1 MHRLLFSMILMGLLL
16 GCETQTVEIDGNNLI
31 ENDGVYIAPDTG
43 LPFTGLAKWHYDNG
57 QLKTYINYED
67 GIRNGLN
74 EDFFED
80 GLLAEKS
87 IYIDGKRNGLHE
99 EFYDNGQLMER
110 RHYVYGK
117 GNGVWEW
124 YSREGT
130 LVSRKYY
137 VNGVEVSQD

>member
-1 MHRLLFSMILMGLLL
+1 MYRLFSSVILMGLLL
-16 GCETQTVEIDGNNLI
+16 GCKTQTVEIDGNNLI

-80 GLLAEKS
+80 GLLSEKS
-87 IYIDGKRNGLHE
+87 VYIEGKRNGLHE
-99 EFYDNGQLMER
+99 EFYDNGQMMER

-124 YSREGT
+124 YSRVGT

-137 VNGVEVSQD
+137 VNGVEVSQE